1 MSPTIVA
8 LLGFAAWSLLLVL
21 CIGIYRTSRVSLDK
35 RQPNSFSASGEDLP
49 GFGHRLTRAHA
60 NTYEFLPVAGV
71 VMLCA
76 LATGQTAVTD
86 GLAYVFLGARL
97 LQSLVHLAST
107 SNAAVLIRFLF
118 FAVQVVVVGWW
129 VIGLCLSLLQLR
141 G

>member
-21 CIGIYRTSRVSLDK
+21 GIGLYRTSRVALGQ
-35 RQPNSFSASGEDLP
+35 REPNSFSASGEDLP
-49 GFGHRLTRAHA
+49 GFGLRLTRAHA
-60 NTYEFLPVAGV
+60 NTFEFLPVAGA

-129 VIGLCLSLLQLR
+129 IIGICLGLLELQ